1 MIIDQEKAPVVRF
14 IFEEYLEDK
23 GTWLIAKSLN
33 EQQIPTKTGKSNWI
47 PVTIHK
53 ILKNLVYT
61 GDFLLQKTYSEDT
74 VPFRRRKNQGEY
86 RQVLIENDHE
96 AIVTHEEYALVQ
108 TMMAQKVHCSN
119 RKKEQREQ
127 TEESEFKTKVVC
139 GLCGSNFNRQVKPD
153 RTGKVNTTWSCSRRI
168 KTKELCENDMIKE
181 SELEKAFVTVRNKLS
196 SNCDE
201 ILIPLMK
208 ELEDL
213 QTTPMVKEKVDTLEK
228 QIQEQNRQ
236 RDILNRLAQEGH
248 IDSAFIWNSKIS

>member
-1 MIIDQEKAPVVRF
+1 
-14 IFEEYLEDK
+14 
-23 GTWLIAKSLN
+23 
-33 EQQIPTKTGKSNWI
+33 
-47 PVTIHK
+47 
-53 ILKNLVYT
+53 
-61 GDFLLQKTYSEDT
+61 
-74 VPFRRRKNQGEY
+74 
-86 RQVLIENDHE
+86 
-96 AIVTHEEYALVQ
+96 
-108 TMMAQKVHCSN
+108 MMAQKMNYSN
-119 RKKEQREQ
+119 RKKEQKEQ
-127 TEESEFKTKVVC
+127 TEESEFKTKVFC